1 MIIRIA
7 TKNDAQQL
15 LDIYA
20 PYVLDSTF
28 TFEYDIPSLQTFEQR
43 ITTTLQTHPYLV
55 AEDNNRILG
64 YAYAHPL
71 NEREAYQWTAELSV
85 YVGSTAKGRGVG
97 KQLYQALE
105 QYLKEQNVIQ
115 TIAVITAEN
124 TRSIAFH
131 EHFGYHQVGQL
142 TQVGFKH
149 GKWLDVAWLQKSL
162 STPTDTP
169 APFIPFSQLIYR
181 A

>member
-7 TKNDAQQL
+7 TKNDAPQL
-15 LDIYA
+15 LNIYA
-20 PYVLDSTF
+20 PYELDSTF
-28 TFEYDIPSLQTFEQR
+28 TFEYDIPSLQTFEHR

-55 AEDNNRILG
+55 AEENDTILG

-85 YVGSTAKGRGVG
+85 YVGPTAKGRGIG

-105 QYLKEQNVIQ
+105 QYLKEQNVVQ

-131 EHFGYHQVGQL
+131 EHLGYQQVGQL

-162 STPTDTP
+162 ATATATP
-169 APFIPFSQLIYR
+169 APFIPFSHQ
-181 A
+181 ATT

>member
-1 MIIRIA
+1 MIIRVA
-7 TKNDAQQL
+7 NKNDAQQL
-15 LDIYA
+15 LNIYA
-20 PYVLDSTF
+20 PYVLASTF
-28 TFEYDIPSLQTFEQR
+28 TFEYDIPSLQTFEHR

-55 AEDNNRILG
+55 AEENDTILG

-85 YVGSTAKGRGVG
+85 YVGPTAKGRGVG

-105 QYLKEQNVIQ
+105 QYLKQQNVRQ

-124 TRSIAFH
+124 TRSLAFH
-131 EHFGYHQVGQL
+131 AHLGYHQVGQL
-142 TQVGFKH
+142 AHVGFKH
-149 GKWLDVAWLQKSL
+149 GKWLDVAWLQKTL
-162 STPTDTP
+162 VTPTDTP
-169 APFIPFSQLIYR
+169 APFIPFPQLTSR